1 MITNASVMN
10 IKQYNPYFNLIE
22 AETLNSFLNFCTF
35 VFLIN
40 GKKLNLANIFLL
52 CLKNSQVKSML
63 KETLGIENDYAAL
76 KIFFE
81 FDPTLYKS
89 KYIMK
94 YINKNLC

>member
-1 MITNASVMN
+1 MFLQHVSMN

-22 AETLNSFLNFCTF
+22 TETLNSFLNFCTF

-52 CLKNSQVKSML
+52 CLKNKQVNSML
-63 KETLGIENDYAAL
+63 KETLGVDNDYNAL

-94 YINKNLC
+94 YINKKV